1 MYNQK
6 RQQTIYNVHSIE
18 LDVFLLSCCK
28 SSLIPNICPQEGKK
42 WQNKFH
48 FCYSK
53 ILYIYTYIT
62 FKFSLMAWMIYFSEM
77 YQKAMYLQG
86 KRQNEHSPFLDD
98 FWKIVTV
105 FNWSEEEPKSN
116 VGSFYIRPATRISTS
131 MEVSKSAWER
141 RFMSLIMKSSY
152 FIIFICTLGTIRKI

>member
-1 MYNQK
+1 
-6 RQQTIYNVHSIE
+6 
-18 LDVFLLSCCK
+18 
-28 SSLIPNICPQEGKK
+28 
-42 WQNKFH
+42 
-48 FCYSK
+48 
-53 ILYIYTYIT
+53 
-62 FKFSLMAWMIYFSEM
+62 M

-105 FNWSEEEPKSN
+105 FNWTEEEPKSN